1 VTPRTAPAVRSGKL
15 SKVAINCPD
24 KCSLHPSKIGA
35 KNAAI
40 LKAMREN
47 GAGGPTMGRKIAE
60 LLGHPMPQSNI
71 ARHLHHY
78 VEIVDPK
85 MPDESVDIQ
94 GGKPTDV
101 EMLDAIILSGY
112 RNSKNWK
119 PTIRDTLEAMKL
131 KVQMTGNSAFDDLIS
146 LFDSATDPDEPEE
159 GSDEAP
165 EAVLSPE
172 ERADD
177 HDEDLG
183 EPLAGE

>member
-1 VTPRTAPAVRSGKL
+1 MLAVRSRTL
-15 SKVAINCPD
+15 SKLAINCPPE
-24 KCSLHPSKIGA
+24 CSMHPAKIGMKA
-35 KNAAI
+35 ANALLA
-40 LKAMREN
+40 AREQ
-47 GAGGPTMGRKIAE
+47 GAGRNVWARRAAE
-60 LLGHPMPQSNI
+60 VLGHPVPVGNTQ
-71 ARHLHHY
+71 RHLLHY
-78 VEIVDPK
+78 VELSDPSA
-85 MPDESVDIQ
+85 PVEA
-94 GGKPTDV
+94 GPKPTDV

-146 LFDSATDPDEPEE
+146 LFDSATDPEEPEV

-183 EPLAGE
+183 EPLGGE